1 MPLRD
6 RLDIRDYLEASADA
20 SKRTRTI
27 IIVMVI
33 ASVVVFAGLLNSIQ
47 SQWMHRRMV
56 SLADI
61 NSSYTRSKLGPYP
74 ERVKFNSEEEFTD
87 AKKRYES
94 RYSEFCGA
102 VERAYVDTSFTIRVP
117 FLGFSFDVNDLGLLG
132 GVGFLAILTCYRFFL
147 SRELNNLRMSF
158 EEARQLGMDH
168 LGEFYKLLAMRQV
181 FTVPVTKNIKRTW
194 FLAVAPKTLSWLP
207 LVIYL
212 AVVVNDVRT
221 AWIGSALALVTR
233 DVRTSWIGSALKLG
247 FRMNLLFGSELVAV
261 ISMAILC
268 SHINIRLVRM
278 DRLWSEYWN
287 TLEEHE
293 RQSAVSQHGT
303 PASAA

>member
-1 MPLRD
+1 
-6 RLDIRDYLEASADA
+6 
-20 SKRTRTI
+20 
-27 IIVMVI
+27 MVI

-47 SQWMHRRMV
+47 SQWMHRRMLN
-56 SLADI
+56 LADI
-61 NSSYTRSKLGPYP
+61 NSPYTKSKLGPYP
-74 ERVKFNSEEEFTD
+74 ERLGKTEEEFTD
-87 AKKRYES
+87 AKRRYES
-94 RYSEFCGA
+94 RYLELCAA

-117 FLGFSFDVNDLGLLG
+117 FLGFSFDVNDMGLMG
-132 GVGFLAILTCYRFFL
+132 GIGFLVILTCYRFFL

-181 FTVPVTKNIKRTW
+181 FTVPVTKHIKRTW
-194 FLAVAPKTLSWLP
+194 FLAVTPKLLSWLP

-212 AVVVNDVRT
+212 AVVVNDVMK
-221 AWIGSALALVTR
+221 
-233 DVRTSWIGSALKLG
+233 DVQTSWIGSALRQG

-278 DRLWSEYWN
+278 DRLWAEYWN

-293 RQSAVSQHGT
+293 RQSAVALQGA